1 MKHLLFCLFLS
12 VCIFPLAAQDGAI
25 YWKYKDYNDSKSFTI
40 PGFVPK
46 FASIFVKGKA
56 ERRLVR
62 RTGRTRIMFF
72 ENNSPITPTDF
83 VKLTKRTKRRGGLE
97 DIITVK
103 TGLTNIRVMAKE
115 NGKRIRKL
123 VFLVQDEGE
132 FVMVSVKGRFRYKD
146 LNTLIKKY
154 SKETEK
160 KKGKVKGKVKIPVI
174 GV

>member
-1 MKHLLFCLFLS
+1 MKHLLLCLFFS
-12 VCIFPLAAQDGAI
+12 VSYFQMSAQDGAI
-25 YWKYKDYNDSKSFTI
+25 YWKYKDYDDSKSFTI
-40 PGFVPK
+40 PGFLPK
-46 FASIFVKGKA
+46 FASIFIKGKA

-62 RTGRTRIMFF
+62 RTGRTRVMFF
-72 ENNSPITPTDF
+72 EKNSPMSSNDF
-83 VKLTKRTKRRGGLE
+83 VKLTKKTKRRGGLE

-103 TGLTNIRVMAKE
+103 TGLTNIRIMAKE

-123 VFLVQDEGE
+123 VFLIQDEGE

-160 KKGKVKGKVKIPVI
+160 KKGKSKGKTKIPVI

>member
-1 MKHLLFCLFLS
+1 MKHLLFCLLLS
-12 VCIFPLAAQDGAI
+12 VFFFPLAAQDGAI

-46 FASIFVKGKA
+46 FASIFIKGKQ

-62 RTGRTRIMFF
+62 RTGRTRIMIF
-72 ENNSPITPTDF
+72 EKNNPMTPTDY
-83 VKLTKRTKRRGGLE
+83 VKLSRRTHRRGGLE
-97 DIITVK
+97 EVMTVK
-103 TGLTNIRVMAKE
+103 DGNTNVRVLVKE
-115 NGKRIRKL
+115 NGRRIRKM
-123 VFLVQDEGE
+123 VFLVQDEEE

-154 SKETEK
+154 SKESAKKEK
-160 KKGKVKGKVKIPVI
+160 KKLPKIPVI